1 LEVIEI
7 TALLYEN
14 RRSNVRSGNP
24 KLSQVGKRAVLPLLW
39 MGAIFFFSAQ
49 SDLNSHLGLIDFIGR
64 KLVHMASF
72 GTLAYLW
79 FWTLRGAVPR
89 PMLIAVVIAVLY
101 ACSDE
106 WHQSFVEGRHGTPVD
121 VVIDS
126 VGIAAAAWFA
136 NRQGKERRS

>member
-1 LEVIEI
+1 
-7 TALLYEN
+7 
-14 RRSNVRSGNP
+14 VRFPTP
-24 KLSQVGKRAVLPLLW
+24 KIRQVGKRAVWPLLW
-39 MGAIFFFSAQ
+39 MAAIFFFSAQ

-79 FWTLRGAVPR
+79 FWALRGSVRR
-89 PMLIAVVIAVLY
+89 PMLTAAAIAVLY

-121 VVIDS
+121 VAIDS
-126 VGIAAAAWFA
+126 VGIAIAAYLA
-136 NRQGKERRS
+136 NRQGRRRRAG

>member
-7 TALLYEN
+7 TSHLYEN
-14 RRSNVRSGNP
+14 RLSNVRFPTP
-24 KLSQVGKRAVLPLLW
+24 KIKQVGKRAVVPLLS

-64 KLVHMASF
+64 KMVHMASF

-89 PMLIAVVIAVLY
+89 PMLTAAVIAVLY

-106 WHQSFVEGRHGTPVD
+106 WHQTFVHGRHGTPVD
-121 VVIDS
+121 VAIDG
-126 VGIAAAAWFA
+126 VGIAVAAYLA
-136 NRQGKERRS
+136 NKQGTRRRA

>member
-1 LEVIEI
+1 VIEI

-14 RRSNVRSGNP
+14 RRSNVRSENP
-24 KLSQVGKRAVLPLLW
+24 KIRQVGKRAVLPLLW